1 VAQKNPGRIK
11 ETQMRE
17 EIPPICRR
25 LHARNLLAS
34 ADGNVSFR
42 ISDEEILFTP
52 TGVNKANLK
61 PEDLAVVTLENKVL
75 KGNPSGERLMHLE
88 VYRNCPKAK
97 AIVHAHPPTAIAW
110 TVARPELTELPAESL
125 SELILAVGRVPVAP
139 YARPG
144 SQDMGDVLKTFLP
157 GCRVILLAR
166 HGAISWGE
174 DLEEAYNG
182 MERLEH
188 VAQILKSAHELGGI
202 TTLPSGEVEALR
214 QMRKKLGE
222 RTL

>member
-1 VAQKNPGRIK
+1 
-11 ETQMRE
+11 MSLRE
-17 EIPPICRR
+17 HMVEVCRR
-25 LHARNLLAS
+25 LHGKNLLAS
-34 ADGNVSFR
+34 ADGNVSVR
-42 ISDEEILFTP
+42 LADDEILITP
-52 TGVNKANLK
+52 TGMNKARMR
-61 PEDLAVVTLENKVL
+61 PEDVATITLENQVL
-75 KGNPSGERLMHLE
+75 SGKPSSERLMHLE
-88 VYRNCPKAK
+88 IFRRCPKAR

-110 TVARPELTELPAESL
+110 TVARPEMKELPAEAL

-144 SQDMGDVLKTFLP
+144 TLDMGTVLAPFLP
-157 GCRVILLAR
+157 DCRVILLAR

-188 VAQILKSAHELGGI
+188 VCQILKSAVELGGI
-202 TTLPSGEVEALR
+202 TSLPPAEVEALR
-214 QMRKKLGE
+214 SLRRELGE

>member
-1 VAQKNPGRIK
+1 MNEKIV
-11 ETQMRE
+11 E
-17 EIPPICRR
+17 ICRR
-25 LHARNLLAS
+25 LHARNMLAA

-42 ISDEEILFTP
+42 VSDEEILFTP
-52 TGVNKANLK
+52 TGVNKAFMDPK
-61 PEDLAVVTLENKVL
+61 DMAVVTLDNRIV

-88 VYRNCPKAK
+88 VYKRSPKAK

-110 TVARPELTELPAESL
+110 TVARPDLKELPAEAL
-125 SELILAVGRVPVAP
+125 SELILAVGRVPIAP

-144 SQDMGDVLKTFLP
+144 TLDMGTVLAPFLP
-157 GCRVILLAR
+157 ACRVILLAR
-166 HGAISWGE
+166 HGALSWGE

-188 VAQILKSAHELGGI
+188 ISQILKSAHDLGGI
-202 TTLPSGEVEALR
+202 TSLPTEEVKVLR
-214 QMRKKLGE
+214 EMRTKMGE

>member
-1 VAQKNPGRIK
+1 VSP
-11 ETQMRE
+11 RE
-17 EIPPICRR
+17 QIPEICRR
-25 LHARNLLAS
+25 LHGRNLLAA
-34 ADGNVSFR
+34 ADGNVSYR
-42 ISDEEILFTP
+42 VSDGEILFTP
-52 TGVNKANLK
+52 TGVNKNYLRGG
-61 PEDLAVVTLENKVL
+61 DLAVVTLRNEIVS
-75 KGNPSGERLMHLE
+75 GRPSGERLMHLE
-88 VYRNCPKAK
+88 VYRRCAKAR

-110 TVARPELTELPAESL
+110 TVARPELAELPAEAL

-144 SQDMGDVLKTFLP
+144 TLEMGTVLAPFLP
-157 GCRVILLAR
+157 ECRVILLGR

-188 VAQILKSAHELGGI
+188 IAQILKSAHELGGI
-202 TTLPSGEVEALR
+202 TTLPPAEVAALR
-214 QMRKKLGE
+214 KMRAEMGE